1 MAVGR
6 VFKRRWKLPD
16 GTIKES
22 PNYSIAYWFRGHERV
37 ESAKTDSET
46 KARALLR
53 RRLEEIGKGAYALR
67 QEKFYYTDMVELM
80 KADYKRKGNRSWEDV
95 EHKIKPL
102 AVSLEFTRAADI
114 DLAKINKH
122 IDRRIEEKAAIATIN
137 GELRYLRR
145 MLRLSCK
152 LGKLA
157 AVPVI
162 ELLPNEN
169 KRDDY
174 VEAADF
180 ARLLTKFHDL
190 DVLDLVEFQYASGW
204 RVGSIMRLEKKDID
218 WQRETVKLRDA
229 ISKNKQPAL
238 LSFKKF
244 PTMRAVLL
252 RRKEKLRLN
261 CPFIF
266 HRNGRRIKDFRDEW
280 KRATGEAKLAGLTDH
295 ALCRSCAVNLSRA
308 GVVETVASKYMNRKT
323 LSIYK
328 QYRIV
333 DTVDTELAG
342 EAYQRYLDREA
353 DAAKIAALSESH
365 LQNSH
370 SEQAAQAAGDPK

>member
-169 KRDDY
+169 KRDDH

-190 DVLDLVEFQYASGW
+190 DVRDLIEFQYASGW

-244 PTMRAVLL
+244 PAMRAVLL

-370 SEQAAQAAGDPK
+370 SE